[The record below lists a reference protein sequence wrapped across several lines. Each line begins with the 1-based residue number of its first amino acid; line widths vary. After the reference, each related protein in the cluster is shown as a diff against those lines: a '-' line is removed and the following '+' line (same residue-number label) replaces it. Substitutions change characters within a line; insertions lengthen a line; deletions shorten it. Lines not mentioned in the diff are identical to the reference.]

1 MNADVTNVVPSTER
15 VVEVAATG
23 DEIRARNA
31 TEAVAAALGFD
42 EGERGDLGQVAV
54 ELATNVIKYADR
66 ETISISAIA
75 VDSNG
80 VSA

>member
-1 MNADVTNVVPSTER
+1 MTNVVPSTER